1 MSCGRAPA
9 SAGVVLL
16 LFELGGCSRHASAP
30 ECSALLDRYVELLV
44 KERDPQASD
53 DEMAKQ
59 KQGTRAK
66 AATDPSFAACP
77 GEVTKDGVACAM
89 AAPNVD
95 EFEKCLE

>member
-1 MSCGRAPA
+1 MTRGRGPA
-9 SAGVVLL
+9 CVSVVLL
-16 LFELGGCSRHASAP
+16 PLGLAGCSRHASVP

-53 DEMAKQ
+53 DEMTKQ